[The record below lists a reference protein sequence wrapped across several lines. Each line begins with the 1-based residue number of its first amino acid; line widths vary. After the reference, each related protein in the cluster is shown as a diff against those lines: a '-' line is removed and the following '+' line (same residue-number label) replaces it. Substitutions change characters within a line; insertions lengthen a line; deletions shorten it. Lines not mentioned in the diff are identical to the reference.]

1 MKTIFVTLGLGL
13 TVSVVLGAQT
23 AANDEEQI
31 RALIAKND
39 ARQSDDSFATKDRI
53 FWAGAYERPFI
64 SPARGEEIPDADR
77 LSQRKPDSQRIKTT
91 SIRIEVAKSGD
102 LAYEFSNGVLSYE
115 MKDGRKVS
123 FPNSILRVW
132 RKEGGQWKVAAQFS
146 QPHYE
151 EPSAK
156 K

>member
-1 MKTIFVTLGLGL
+1 MRITAL
-13 TVSVVLGAQT
+13 TTALVIVLVAFASAQT
-23 AANDEEQI
+23 AQSDEQQI

-39 ARQSDDSFATKDRI
+39 AGQSDDSLATKDRI
-53 FWAGAYERPFI
+53 FWSGAYKRPFI

-77 LSQRKPDSQRIKTT
+77 VSLRKPDSQRITT
-91 SIRIEVAKSGD
+91 TPVRIEVAKSGD
-102 LAYEFSNGVLSYE
+102 LAYEFSNGTLSYE
-115 MKDGRKVS
+115 TKDGRKVS

-132 RKEGGQWKVAAQFS
+132 RKEGGQWKVAALFS

-151 EPSAK
+151 EPAK